1 MKQPLITLAA
11 ISNVFCRL
19 MHFQNEGDVEHGHC
33 HTYDHLTLL
42 SKGRVLYE
50 TLNNLGEVTH
60 QKEFV
65 APGFILVKKDL
76 QHRITALESDTV
88 CTCIHALR
96 TIDEEIIAPDFLI
109 EPLFSSN
116 RGEVKNLIREKFGKD
131 WKPLVYSSEALQ
143 NSV

>member
-1 MKQPLITLAA
+1 M
-11 ISNVFCRL
+11 
-19 MHFQNEGDVEHGHC
+19 
-33 HTYDHLTLL
+33 
-42 SKGRVLYE
+42 
-50 TLNNLGEVTH
+50 
-60 QKEFV
+60 
-65 APGFILVKKDL
+65 KKDL

-131 WKPLVYSSEALQ
+131 WKPLVYSSEVLQ